1 MNPLVSILIP
11 SYNSEKYIN
20 RTINSALNQTY
31 RNIEI
36 IIVDDGSTDSTLKII
51 NSFKAPNIKLIAI
64 DHHGAAHCRNIALQH
79 SQGKFIQFLDSDDL
93 LHPLKI
99 NEQINYAK
107 NQTSSRTT
115 FLSSWGKFYSDP
127 KLAFFEPTS
136 LWQDFNPRDWLFT
149 SYQEG
154 IWMQPASFLLNR
166 EVCELAGDWD
176 TRLTNNDDG
185 EYFSRI
191 ICNSDYIKFIP
202 NSICYYRI
210 GVPNSLSSI
219 KSNSSLHSLCL
230 SVLLCCKNVLM
241 LEISEQSKSACV
253 SLLNK
258 LIQMLTPYS
267 YNSNIDE
274 IISLAQK
281 LVYDLSGTLHVYNE
295 KTNYRIAK
303 YLFGLK
309 TATKLRDTIWRSRLL
324 FNKYLEIAKTKS
336 YHVAERL

>member
-1 MNPLVSILIP
+1 MKPLVSILIP

-20 RTINSALNQTY
+20 STINSALNQTY
-31 RNIEI
+31 GNIEI
-36 IIVDDGSTDSTLKII
+36 IIVDDGSTDSTLKIV

-64 DHHGAAHCRNIALQH
+64 DHHGAAHCRNIAFQH

-99 NEQINYAK
+99 NEQISYAK
-107 NQTSSRTT
+107 RQISSRTT

-136 LWQDFNPRDWLFT
+136 LWQDLYPKEWLFT

-154 IWMQPASFLLNR
+154 SWMQPASFLLNR

-191 ICNSDYIKFIP
+191 ICSSEHIKFVP
-202 NSICYYRI
+202 NSFCYYRI

-230 SVLLCCKNVLM
+230 SVLLCCKNILM
-241 LEISEQSKSACV
+241 LEMSEQSKSACV
-253 SLLNK
+253 SLLKK

-267 YNSNIDE
+267 YNPNIDE
-274 IISLAQK
+274 IISLANK
-281 LVYDLSGTLHVYNE
+281 LVYDLSGKLYIHKE
-295 KTNYRIAK
+295 KIYYRIAK
-303 YLFGLK
+303 YIFGLK
-309 TATKLRDTIWRSRLL
+309 TTTKLRDNIWSSRLL
-324 FNKYLEIAKTKS
+324 LNKYLEIANTKS
-336 YHVAERL
+336 YHLAE